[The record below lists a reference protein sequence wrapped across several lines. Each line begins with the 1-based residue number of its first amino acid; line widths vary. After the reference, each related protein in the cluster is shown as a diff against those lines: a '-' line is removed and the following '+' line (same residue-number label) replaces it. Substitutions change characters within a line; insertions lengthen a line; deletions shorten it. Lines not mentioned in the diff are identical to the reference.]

1 MVYTSIIYHSH
12 HLLALKI
19 SLHVF
24 MLQFLNEKAPSALFH
39 QVLVQFPIA
48 RLNVLYHLGT
58 GREYHMQQIAGVKIM
73 KNSEPWNS
81 INQRTSC
88 SIFLF
93 NALFIS
99 SKLWWIS
106 LSIRSPVKNAPRP
119 VKISR
124 WIIRTWF
131 CASCSIVNMRSPF
144 NRPGSKPL
152 PYHLSSWFGSIF
164 VKVGLYVLFFPL
176 DVEIC
181 ISSLDPFTTLP
192 LISRINGF
200 QSGKWAKSVRT
211 CQTFSAGA
219 FISISV
225 LISFKG

>member
-1 MVYTSIIYHSH
+1 MSTSFS
-12 HLLALKI
+12 LLSCVMTRPPHA
-19 SLHVF
+19 SLGVSF
-24 MLQFLNEKAPSALFH
+24 W
-39 QVLVQFPIA
+39 
-48 RLNVLYHLGT
+48 Y
-58 GREYHMQQIAGVKIM
+58 QIDAIRM
-73 KNSEPWNS
+73 CSEPWNS
-81 INQRTSC
+81 INQHKSC

-106 LSIRSPVKNAPRP
+106 LSIRSPVRNAPRP

-131 CASCSIVNMRSPF
+131 CASYSIVNMRSPF

-181 ISSLDPFTTLP
+181 ISSLDPSTTLP
-192 LISRINGF
+192 IISRINGF
-200 QSGKWAKSVRT
+200 QSRKWAKSVRT